1 MQHWDW
7 LMRRLLTAL
16 AFCLAAAPAL
26 GAAEPTPSEQ
36 ASAPRDLR
44 LRAEEHLKA
53 NRRAEG
59 LALMKAAARGGD
71 NLALI
76 KLEQMRLS
84 KAADAPSLADMV
96 EIEIA
101 RAERGDA
108 VAAWRLAQR
117 YETGDGVAAS
127 STKMVRWLQVAASK
141 TVEEF
146 PKAADAAYRLCEAYG
161 RGAGVPVDEAA
172 AQSWCARAAGG
183 EHPGAVMVI
192 ARLRGVD
199 G

>member
-1 MQHWDW
+1 
-7 LMRRLLTAL
+7 MRRLLTAL
-16 AFCLAAAPAL
+16 TFFLAAAPAL
-26 GAAEPTPSEQ
+26 AAVEPTPSEQ
-36 ASAPRDLR
+36 AVATGPRDLR

-53 NRRAEG
+53 DRRAEG

-76 KLEQMRLS
+76 KLEQIRLS
-84 KAADAPSLADMV
+84 KVADAPSLSDMV

-101 RAERGDA
+101 RAEDGDA

-117 YETGDGVAAS
+117 YETGDGVKAS
-127 STKMVRWLQVAASK
+127 SKDMVRWLQVAASK

-183 EHPGAVMVI
+183 GHPGAVMVI